1 MIILIFRSNK
11 KKLKK
16 NKMENK
22 NLIYIVGGIAV
33 LGIAYYMYKKR
44 QEIPKTQAPS
54 TPDSETKS
62 EDNTTGVVEKPK
74 MEKPI
79 GQLIGKPKNPMAT
92 ETGSTPPASTPPAS
106 TPPASTPKTQLTK
119 NEVEF
124 RLLKKC
130 GVKPL
135 LNIKGSV
142 QKYENC
148 KNSFKDE
155 LRSQGLISFDG
166 MNTYSNMTSDFDI
179 SFR

>member
-1 MIILIFRSNK
+1 
-11 KKLKK
+11 
-16 NKMENK
+16 MENK

-33 LGIAYYMYKKR
+33 LGIAFYLYKKR
-44 QEIPKTQAPS
+44 QATPKVSA
-54 TPDSETKS
+54 TPVAETKS
-62 EDNTTGVVEKPK
+62 EDNIASVVAKPK
-74 MEKPI
+74 M
-79 GQLIGKPKNPMAT
+79 KNPT
-92 ETGSTPPASTPPAS
+92 ENEISSSAPASTPPASTPPAS

-119 NEVEF
+119 NEVEL

-135 LNIKGSV
+135 FNIKGSV

-148 KNSFKDE
+148 KNSFKAD

>member
-1 MIILIFRSNK
+1 
-11 KKLKK
+11 
-16 NKMENK
+16 MENK

-33 LGIAYYMYKKR
+33 IGIGYYMYKKR
-44 QEIPKTQAPS
+44 QATPKVSA
-54 TPDSETKS
+54 TPVAETKS
-62 EDNTTGVVEKPK
+62 EDVTTDVTAQPK
-74 MEKPI
+74 MEKPR
-79 GQLIGKPKNPMAT
+79 GQMVGKPKNPMAT
-92 ETGSTPPASTPPAS
+92 ETGSTPPAST
-106 TPPASTPKTQLTK
+106 TPTPTPQQSKTQLTK

-148 KNSFKDE
+148 KNSFKAD

>member
-1 MIILIFRSNK
+1 
-11 KKLKK
+11 
-16 NKMENK
+16 MENK
-22 NLIYIVGGIAV
+22 NLIYIVGGVAV

-44 QEIPKTQAPS
+44 QGIPKTQAPS
-54 TPDSETKS
+54 TPVSETKS
-62 EDNTTGVVEKPK
+62 EDNTASVTAKPK
-74 MEKPI
+74 MENTNINEMDLTAP
-79 GQLIGKPKNPMAT
+79 A
-92 ETGSTPPASTPPAS
+92 STPPASTPPAS
-106 TPPASTPKTQLTK
+106 TPPASTPKTKLTK

-135 LNIKGSV
+135 FNIKGSV
-142 QKYENC
+142 MKYENC
-148 KNSFKDE
+148 KNSFKDN

>member
-1 MIILIFRSNK
+1 
-11 KKLKK
+11 
-16 NKMENK
+16 MENK
-22 NLIYIVGGIAV
+22 NLIYIVGGVAV

-44 QEIPKTQAPS
+44 QATPKVSA
-54 TPDSETKS
+54 TPVAETKS
-62 EDNTTGVVEKPK
+62 SDETTDVTAKPK
-74 MEKPI
+74 MELPKSEENVTTATNPL
-79 GQLIGKPKNPMAT
+79 QGKP
-92 ETGSTPPASTPPAS
+92 ASPNK
-106 TPPASTPKTQLTK
+106 PKGQLTK

-135 LNIKGSV
+135 TNRKGRAE
-142 QKYENC
+142 KYEEC
-148 KNSFKDE
+148 KNSFKAD